1 MMNSEYELIA
11 GLEIHAQLSTRTKAF
26 CRCPNLYGVEP
37 NTLVCPVCLGTP
49 GALPVLNREVV
60 TQAIRLAVAV
70 QATVHLRSRFDRKNY
85 FYPDLPKGYQ
95 ISQFNFPFST
105 GGSIR
110 IKADDKEKVI
120 RITRA
125 HIEEDA
131 GKSMHLPDGST
142 VIDMNRCGVPLVEIV
157 TEPDFRSS
165 REAGAY
171 LAVMRELLRF
181 IGVCDGNMEQGSL
194 RCDANVSVRRL
205 GETNLRERTEMKNL
219 NSIRSV
225 ERAIDAEMLRQIGI
239 YESGG
244 KLARQTMQWDDQE
257 ERLSPMREK
266 EGSDDYRYF
275 PDPDLPWLELQ
286 NDYVS
291 LIRAS
296 LPELPDSR
304 RVRYREEFELN
315 DEAVYLLASDR
326 ALSDYFE
333 ALLKEGLSPSACA
346 TWVQGDVQRLLREN
360 SWEIEE
366 FPVEPKR
373 LAGVIAAVE
382 RQDINRSVGR
392 DLLRRMLTDSRSADE
407 VIRTEGLLQVQDEVE
422 LRSIILGILNSH
434 LAEKQKFRE
443 GKTKMIGFFM
453 GLIMKE
459 TNGKADPA
467 ASRRILMELLQNTE

>member
-60 TQAIRLAVAV
+60 AQAIRLAVAV

-110 IKADDKEKVI
+110 VKANDQGKTI

-142 VIDMNRCGVPLVEIV
+142 VIDMNRCGVPLIEIV
-157 TEPDFRSS
+157 TEPDIRSPQ
-165 REAGAY
+165 EAGAY
-171 LAVMRELLRF
+171 LAAMRELLRF

-219 NSIRSV
+219 NSIRGV
-225 ERAIDAEMLRQIGI
+225 ERAIDAEMRRQIAV

-244 KLARQTMQWDDQE
+244 RIFRQTMQWDDQE
-257 ERLSPMREK
+257 AKLSPMREK

-286 NDYVS
+286 SDYVNS
-291 LIRAS
+291 IRAS

-304 RVRYREEFELN
+304 RIRYRKEYELN
-315 DEAVYLLASDR
+315 EEAVFLLASDR

-333 ALLKEGLSPSACA
+333 ALLKEGQSPVTCA
-346 TWVQGDVQRLLREN
+346 AWVQGDIQRLLREN
-360 SWEIEE
+360 SMEIEE
-366 FPVEPKR
+366 FPVGPKR

-407 VIRTEGLLQVQDEVE
+407 IIRTEGLLQVQDEAALKSVV
-422 LRSIILGILNSH
+422 LGILNSH
-434 LAEKQKFRE
+434 PEEKQRFHE
-443 GKTKMIGFFM
+443 GKTKMLGFFM
-453 GLIMKE
+453 GQIMKE
-459 TNGKADPA
+459 TNGKADPV
-467 ASRRILMELLQNTE
+467 ASRRILMELLQNKE